1 MELEQK
7 ILMVFILII
16 WISLAMFLLNDTRK
30 KIKLIG
36 ERYNIFYPFQCINC
50 KEIINYSYTEF
61 IQIVKKPRN
70 KSSTF
75 GKVRNQYL
83 FHCEKCGKNKFQEI
97 LYEQIQSNPEFEK
110 KRRNIVLMFLLKEIV
125 LGISATA
132 IMGLSGIT
140 SQ

>member
-7 ILMVFILII
+7 ILMVFIFIV
-16 WISLAMFLLNDTRK
+16 WISLSIILLLNTRQ
-30 KIKLIG
+30 KIKSLG
-36 ERYNIFYPFQCINC
+36 ETHSIFYPFQCLDC
-50 KEIINYSYTEF
+50 KGITNYSYSEF
-61 IQIVKKPRN
+61 MQIVKKPRN
-70 KSSTF
+70 KISTF

-110 KRRNIVLMFLLKEIV
+110 KRRNIVLMFLLEEIV

-140 SQ
+140 S